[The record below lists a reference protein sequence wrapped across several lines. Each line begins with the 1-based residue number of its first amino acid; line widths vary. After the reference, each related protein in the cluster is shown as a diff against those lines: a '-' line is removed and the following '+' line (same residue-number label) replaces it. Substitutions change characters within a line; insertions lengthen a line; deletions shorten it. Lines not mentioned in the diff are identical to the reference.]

1 MQNFIFHN
9 PTRYIFGEGQIQLLS
24 QEISKIGKKVFLVY
38 GSGSIK
44 KNGVYEQVLAQLT
57 GFEVKE
63 FSGVEP
69 NPRLETLAKALPLI
83 REFAPDIIL
92 AVGGGSVIDGA
103 KFLAVAA
110 YFDGDDLWEIVKTHG
125 EAVTGKVIPL
135 GVVLTMSA
143 TASEFNGGSV
153 ITRWATHE
161 KDYFETEETRPRFS
175 FVDPQAQYSLP
186 EEQIIYGIID
196 PFSHVLEQYIT
207 QTTDF
212 EVQDRLAEALLLSL
226 IDQGPKVLRNKQDY
240 SARANLAF
248 AASLALNNLIGSG
261 VTQDWATH
269 SLEHVV
275 SGFYDI
281 PHAAG
286 LAIITPHWMQV
297 VGLTQKFEKMVRYG
311 RNVWGLTG
319 TDEVVAAG
327 AITKTSEFFSSLGA
341 KMTLTA
347 WNIPHESLEQL
358 VSAAVK
364 YGNIGENA
372 LSEVQIRDIYT
383 RCY

>member
-153 ITRWATHE
+153 ITRWATH
-161 KDYFETEETRPRFS
+161 
-175 FVDPQAQYSLP
+175 
-186 EEQIIYGIID
+186 
-196 PFSHVLEQYIT
+196 
-207 QTTDF
+207 
-212 EVQDRLAEALLLSL
+212 
-226 IDQGPKVLRNKQDY
+226 
-240 SARANLAF
+240 
-248 AASLALNNLIGSG
+248 
-261 VTQDWATH
+261 

-383 RCY
+383 HCY